1 MDIAPPAHLA
11 AAGSFAVPHKLLMGP
26 GPSNASA
33 RVLAAMAQPLLGHMH
48 PETFRLMD
56 DCKAAAQYA
65 LQTRN
70 ALTLCVSASGHG
82 AMEAAMC
89 NLLEPGDRVL
99 LLVTGIWG
107 VRAGDMA
114 RRYGADVHFLRTA
127 RMGADFSTRV
137 GEALPLAAVA
147 ERVAELRPAVVF
159 VTQGD
164 SSTGVLQPVEGLG
177 ELCRKYARKTPAY
190 GQSVL

>member
-1 MDIAPPAHLA
+1 MEFPAPAHLLS
-11 AAGSFAVPHKLLMGP
+11 AGPFVVPHKLLMGP
-26 GPSNASA
+26 GPSNAPD

-65 LQTRN
+65 MQTRN

-89 NLLEPGDRVL
+89 NLIEPGDRVL
-99 LLVTGIWG
+99 LVVTGIWG

-114 RRYGADVHFLRTA
+114 RRYGADVHYVRAA
-127 RMGADFSTRV
+127 RMTADFGTAV
-137 GEALPLAAVA
+137 GEAVQLAALA
-147 ERVAELRPAVVF
+147 ERLAALRPAVVF

-164 SSTGVLQPVEGLG
+164 SSTGVLQPVEGMG
-177 ELCRKYARKTPAY
+177 ELCRKC
-190 GQSVL
+190 V